1 MVLEESFPGK
11 EDNPTHGGFPLGGW
25 VLGVS
30 VLKRGGL
37 FYGDS
42 SYYGIE

>member
-30 VLKRGGL
+30 VLKKGGAIL
-37 FYGDS
+37 RRFVLLWD
-42 SYYGIE
+42 